1 MLKLNLK
8 RWVVLLAVAFCC
20 WSFTNGLNITIERND
35 DLLISYDNSNQNQDG
50 NNATTSAYDRKAL
63 LESMLGPQKKPFSFV
78 FFMGTTYM
86 LIFICGIIGNISTCF
101 VVIFNNCMH
110 TTTNYYLFSLAVS
123 DVLSLLMGKRF
134 QESFNY
140 RFIE

>member
-20 WSFTNGLNITIERND
+20 WSFTNGLNITVDRKD
-35 DLLISYDNSNQNQDG
+35 DLLISYDNSYQQNQDG
-50 NNATTSAYDRKAL
+50 NNNATTSSYDRKAL

-123 DVLSLLMGKRF
+123 DVLSLLMGNINRECFFKRV
-134 QESFNY
+134 
-140 RFIE
+140 

>member
-8 RWVVLLAVAFCC
+8 RWVVLLAVAFC
-20 WSFTNGLNITIERND
+20 WSFTNGLNITVERKSD
-35 DLLISYDNSNQNQDG
+35 DLISYDNSYQNQDG
-50 NNATTSAYDRKAL
+50 NNATTSSYDRKAL

-123 DVLSLLMGKRF
+123 DVLSLLMGKRV
-134 QESFNY
+134 
-140 RFIE
+140 